1 MQGLPSKQE
10 AQQILSDELKNAQRL
25 DRQRGTNCE
34 GFHLFFRRGERE
46 MKFFAKRGFIRG
58 VPMDEIQEEYDFLKK
73 HFGTIV
79 PNQAFFHDPEGNIV
93 AICSPVM
100 IKSDIFNEH
109 NRPYILEIIEQSPEL
124 QKQIE
129 FFIQKYKRIADT
141 GKILDLFGDENLV
154 ISEDNKLH
162 YVDSF
167 IIFAKHPMVVEGSR
181 QKMEYLSQ
189 LLTDSRK
196 ISPSL

>member
-1 MQGLPSKQE
+1 MQWLPNKQE
-10 AQQILSDELKNAQRL
+10 AQQLLTNELINAQRL

-46 MKFFAKRGFIRG
+46 MKFFAKRGFIQG
-58 VPMDEIQEEYDFLKK
+58 IPIEELQVEYSFLKK

-79 PNQAFFHDPEGNIV
+79 PNQAFFKDPDGNIV

-100 IKSDIFNEH
+100 IKTDIFNEH
-109 NRPYILEIIEQSPEL
+109 NREYILEIMREDPQL

-129 FFIQKYKRIADT
+129 FFIQKYKRLADD
-141 GKILDLFGDENLV
+141 GLILDLFGEENLV

-167 IIFAKHPMVVEGSR
+167 VIFAKHPIVAENSHQRIV
-181 QKMEYLSQ
+181 YLSS
-189 LLTDSRK
+189 LLEESRK
-196 ISPSL
+196 